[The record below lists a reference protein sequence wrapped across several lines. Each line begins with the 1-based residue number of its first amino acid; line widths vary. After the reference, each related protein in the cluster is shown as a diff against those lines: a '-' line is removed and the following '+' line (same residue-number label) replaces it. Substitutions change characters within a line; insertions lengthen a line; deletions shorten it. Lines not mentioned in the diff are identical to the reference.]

1 MVEEFPQ
8 SFFNNYALMSR
19 CTTLFPAESST
30 LLQLFKVLVQVRVN
44 FFIYRLE
51 IPLTIEIAVYSRP
64 EPTFK
69 PYQKT
74 EKTNSWHGIIN
85 QETAGLIVRS
95 RIKWAEHGE
104 KSSRYFCNLEKR
116 SSEKKV
122 IRSLNV
128 DNGIPQTDPSEILK
142 ELHAFYDSLYSS
154 PYTETSDQAACSFLD
169 QIDIPPLSEQS
180 KETLNQPV
188 TKSELLQ
195 NLNSMSH
202 NKSPGLDGL
211 PVEFYIA
218 FFHDI
223 ADLLIASLNFF
234 L

>member
-1 MVEEFPQ
+1 MRKGIADFDKNIDPSLHLENLVDQLQCFESEL
-8 SFFNNYALMSR
+8 NN
-19 CTTLFPAESST
+19 
-30 LLQLFKVLVQVRVN
+30 
-44 FFIYRLE
+44 
-51 IPLTIEIAVYSRP
+51 
-64 EPTFK
+64 
-69 PYQKT
+69 
-74 EKTNSWHGIIN
+74 IIN

-142 ELHAFYDSLYSS
+142 ELYAFYDSLYSS
-154 PYTETSDQAACSFLD
+154 HYTETSDQGACSFLD
-169 QIDIPPLSEQS
+169 QIDIPRLSEQS
-180 KETLNQPV
+180 KESLNQPV

-195 NLNSMSH
+195 NLKSMSH

-211 PVEFYIA
+211 PAEFYIV
-218 FFHDI
+218 FF
-223 ADLLIASLNFF
+223 S
-234 L
+234 